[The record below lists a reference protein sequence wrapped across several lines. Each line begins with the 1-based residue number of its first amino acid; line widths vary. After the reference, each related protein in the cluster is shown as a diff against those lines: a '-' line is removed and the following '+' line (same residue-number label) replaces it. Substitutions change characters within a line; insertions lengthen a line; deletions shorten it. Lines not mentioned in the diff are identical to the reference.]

1 MFNEIRKLRIMLADD
16 HPILRAGLKN
26 LINANPSMTVVAE
39 ADNGA
44 GVLDIL
50 REKSCDML
58 VLDLSMPQVSG
69 LQILEEV
76 RTTYPGI
83 KVLILSMHKEPEFV
97 QKALA
102 KKVHGYLLK
111 NEAFD
116 QLISSIK
123 SIAAGHK
130 SFSKELLSVVMDTRQ
145 VIRESHI
152 SIDLLTKREKE
163 ILILLARGWRKRAIA
178 EELNISPRTVEAHRN
193 RIMQKLEFADINEL
207 VLYAVDKGL
216 V

>member
-1 MFNEIRKLRIMLADD
+1 MFSEIRKLRIVLADD

-26 LINANPSMTVVAE
+26 LINANPAMTVVAE

-76 RTTYPGI
+76 RTTYPGV

-97 QKALA
+97 RKALA

-111 NEAFD
+111 SEAFD

-130 SFSKELLSVVMDTRQ
+130 SFSKELLSIVMDTRQ

-152 SIDLLTKREKE
+152 SIDLLTKRERE
-163 ILILLARGWRKRAIA
+163 ILVLLARGWRKRAIA
-178 EELNISPRTVEAHRN
+178 EELDISPRTVEAHRN

-216 V
+216 I